1 MGAPMSPTTREH
13 RSRIIRED
21 NRRLVAIPDDFF
33 LEGEEI
39 VLIQDRDGVI
49 SINPGEEAAR
59 EAMWERFN
67 PFIVWKDGMWP
78 TVVEPNE

>member
-1 MGAPMSPTTREH
+1 MSPTTREH

-49 SINPGEEAAR
+49 LIHPGEEAAR

-78 TVVEPNE
+78 TVVEPDE